1 MHVTL
6 VISVTPTLLSIPF
19 QEGLAM
25 KGEIARLKMELG
37 LIIQAQ
43 KESERNVVVSAA

>member
-1 MHVTL
+1 
-6 VISVTPTLLSIPF
+6 
-19 QEGLAM
+19 M

-43 KESERNVVVSAA
+43 KESERNAAVRAWLGGWGGRDC